1 MRTTIAS
8 VLFGCALA
16 TAGSATIAAPDQE
29 YPTRPGEPTRAKV
42 WVQNR
47 GKAEAIPVAIEAMD
61 PAAPLSVQVI
71 GVPIVTMSAATV
83 VQAKLLRQPW
93 EYRIVAI
100 APGQDAANALASAGV
115 DGWEATGVQL
125 PAASGTSLLLK
136 RPR

>member
-1 MRTTIAS
+1 MKTIIAS
-8 VLFGCALA
+8 VLFACALA
-16 TAGSATIAAPDQE
+16 TAGSATVAAPDQE
-29 YPTRPGEPTRAKV
+29 YPTRPGEATRAKV

-61 PAAPLSVQVI
+61 PAAPLTVQVI
-71 GVPIVTMSAATV
+71 GVPAVTMSAATI

-93 EYRIVAI
+93 EYRVVAI
-100 APGQDAANALASAGV
+100 ASGQDAANALATVGL
-115 DGWEATGVQL
+115 DGWETTGVQL